1 MFQTGLIGYTG
12 FVGSNLN
19 RLTPFD
25 ARYNTQNIAEIS
37 GQAFETLVCA
47 APQAKKWWA
56 NQHPDEDCALVKQ
69 LINHLERTQVER
81 FILISSIDVFPQ
93 VIGVDET
100 LDCASQEN
108 HAYGRNRLML
118 EQFVAAHFPLA
129 HIVRLPGLFGP
140 GLRKNVIFDMIN
152 TNQLETINPDSRFQW
167 YDVMRLWADVQTI
180 IQKDLGLVMLATE
193 PVATHE
199 IQSRF
204 FPTLA
209 IGAEAS
215 ATTLYDVQTCHA
227 EALGG
232 SGRYLL
238 TQEQVLQD
246 IGRFVATEPRQAG

>member
-19 RLTPFD
+19 RLAPFD
-25 ARYNTQNIAEIS
+25 ASYNTQNIAEIAE
-37 GQAFETLVCA
+37 QAFETLVCA

-56 NQHPDEDCALVKQ
+56 NQHPEEDCALVKQ

-81 FILISSIDVFPQ
+81 FILISSIDVFPT
-93 VIGVDET
+93 VVGVDET
-100 LDCASQEN
+100 FDCASQEN

-140 GLRKNVIFDMIN
+140 GLRKNVIFDMLN
-152 TNQLETINPDSRFQW
+152 DNQPEKINPESAFQW
-167 YDVMRLWADVQTI
+167 YDVMRLWADLQAVVQA
-180 IQKDLGLVMLATE
+180 DLRLVMWATE
-193 PVATHE
+193 PVATKE
-199 IQSRF
+199 IQARF
-204 FPTLA
+204 FPTVA
-209 IGAEAS
+209 IGAEAGGT
-215 ATTLYDVQTCHA
+215 AFYDVHTCHG

-232 SGRYLL
+232 RGNYIL
-238 TQEQVLQD
+238 TKEQVLQD